1 MNVDL
6 ICPYSKP
13 IIQQHPV
20 GATMKNDV
28 SITCM
33 TVVNPCAGWFD
44 IVKVTMFELNEVTV
58 VND

>member
-1 MNVDL
+1 
-6 ICPYSKP
+6 
-13 IIQQHPV
+13 
-20 GATMKNDV
+20 MKNDV

-33 TVVNPCAGWFD
+33 TVVNPSAVWFD